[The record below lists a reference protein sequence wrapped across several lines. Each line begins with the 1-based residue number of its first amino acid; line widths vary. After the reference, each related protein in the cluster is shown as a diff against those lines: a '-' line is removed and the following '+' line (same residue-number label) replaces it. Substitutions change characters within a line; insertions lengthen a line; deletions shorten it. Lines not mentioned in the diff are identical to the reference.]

1 MVRMV
6 IEGLVEIGS
15 LAIFSAMVAVMTLAM
30 TPVT

>member
-1 MVRMV
+1 MVRTL

-15 LAIFSAMVAVMTLAM
+15 LAIFSAMVAAFALAV